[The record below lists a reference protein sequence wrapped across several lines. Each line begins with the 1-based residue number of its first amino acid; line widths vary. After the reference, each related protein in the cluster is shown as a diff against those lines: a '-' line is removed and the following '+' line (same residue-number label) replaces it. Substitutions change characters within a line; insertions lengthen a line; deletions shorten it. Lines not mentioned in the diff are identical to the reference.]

1 MPSKRNG
8 DAARGSD
15 SKIEMMQ
22 QPVLGLDWCKL
33 GRRVKTLSGKVQ
45 NISSFGPAA
54 AIWFRPINNIK
65 FSEN

>member
-8 DAARGSD
+8 GAACALEL
-15 SKIEMMQ
+15 KIEMMQ

-33 GRRVKTLSGKVQ
+33 GRRVKALSGEAQ

-54 AIWFRPINNIK
+54 IWFRS
-65 FSEN
+65 FSVVGFCEN